1 MTFYM
6 IPISQ
11 VITKNDFIELLL
23 KLGLKSKA
31 NVLVHSSMS
40 KLGYVVNGANDII
53 DALIEVVGAT
63 GTILMPAHSGQLS
76 DPSSWTNPTISER
89 EINKV
94 KKNMSVFDK
103 KLTPVRARGVI
114 PSTFLN
120 YPGVKRSE
128 HPLNS
133 VSALGSN
140 SLYFTSEHDFNE
152 PEGINSPIGKLYK
165 KDGKV
170 LLIGVGLSSCSAVHL
185 AEYLA
190 DVEYLY
196 DDNPTVLKEK
206 IKGLNN
212 FVQIKKYPRTSEF
225 FDKYI
230 TELNDKDYFMN
241 ERFGS
246 ASIILFDI
254 KPVIDFFVAKLNV
267 DPYCLIKP
275 NIIK

>member
-11 VITKNDFIELLL
+11 VIIKNNFIELLL

-140 SLYFTSEHDFNE
+140 SLYSTSEHDFNE

-212 FVQIKKYPRTSEF
+212 FVQIKKYP
-225 FDKYI
+225 
-230 TELNDKDYFMN
+230 
-241 ERFGS
+241 
-246 ASIILFDI
+246 
-254 KPVIDFFVAKLNV
+254 
-267 DPYCLIKP
+267 
-275 NIIK
+275 